1 MGYEF
6 MQTARHY
13 LLYPI
18 SLILY
23 FLTALPRMSPR
34 SLPEKYP
41 RNRKKTFIVMAVV
54 AIVIS
59 ATAVTIGQLLVQQQ
73 HQSHEQVP
81 DVKFMSFEVD
91 KQKIAVG
98 ESANI
103 LINVRNSEDKAV
115 DHARVVLTIE
125 PSSYEPYLS
134 ISNHSIQL
142 PAFLGKDARTG
153 EVKDSITATA
163 TPAKEAVYIVKGIV
177 FVNDVQTDIKEF
189 PLTIHQ

>member
-1 MGYEF
+1 
-6 MQTARHY
+6 
-13 LLYPI
+13 
-18 SLILY
+18 
-23 FLTALPRMSPR
+23 MSPR

-41 RNRKKTFIVMAVV
+41 KNRKKTFIVMAVV

-59 ATAVTIGQLLVQQQ
+59 ASAVTIGQFLVHQQR
-73 HQSHEQVP
+73 QSQEQVP
-81 DVKFMSFEVD
+81 NVKFMTFEVD

-115 DHARVVLTIE
+115 DHVRVLMTIE
-125 PSSYEPYLS
+125 PSGYEPYLS
-134 ISNHSIQL
+134 ISNSSIQL

>member
-1 MGYEF
+1 

-23 FLTALPRMSPR
+23 FLTTLPHVSPR

-41 RNRKKTFIVMAVV
+41 RSRKKMFIVMVIG
-54 AIVIS
+54 AIAIS
-59 ATAVTIGQLLVQQQ
+59 ATAITIGQFLVHQQ
-73 HQSHEQVP
+73 HQSQEEVP
-81 DVKFMSFEVD
+81 DVKFMTFEVN

-98 ESANI
+98 ETANV
-103 LINVRNSEDKAV
+103 LINVRNSEDKVIEDAK
-115 DHARVVLTIE
+115 VVMAIEPTGHESYLTI
-125 PSSYEPYLS
+125 
-134 ISNHSIQL
+134 SNSSIQL
-142 PAFLGKDARTG
+142 PTFLGKDARTG

-177 FVNDVQTDIKEF
+177 FVNGIQTDIKEF